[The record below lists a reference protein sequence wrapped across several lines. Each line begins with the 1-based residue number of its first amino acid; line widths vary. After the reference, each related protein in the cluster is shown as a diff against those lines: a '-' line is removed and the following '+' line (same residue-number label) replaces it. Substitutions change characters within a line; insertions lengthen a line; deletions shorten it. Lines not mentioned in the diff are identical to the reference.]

1 MNRIG
6 ICAAA
11 FACFA
16 LCSGAAPVGATAED
30 WLRAFNAGDAKALTA
45 LGDDSTD
52 FDADI
57 RDETGGLDP
66 VHIEKNDGRTVT
78 MLLRERVS
86 PATWHVTL
94 MRDAKKPG
102 RFSYIHRTADPLP
115 SEKDTVASVDGFA
128 NRLAQKDKFAG
139 VLLVRKDGH
148 DLLAKAYGPA
158 DAAEKVPNTLDT
170 KFFFASQ
177 GKMFT
182 AVSIFQLIDKGK
194 VSLDDT
200 VGKFLPSYPNREIA
214 QKVTV
219 RMLLAHTGGTG
230 DMGILQPEEG
240 ANRAKVRSIADIIAL
255 NGKRG
260 PDFKPG
266 TKWDYSNYGYILL
279 GAIIEKASG
288 MDYFDYVQRNVFD
301 PAGMKHSGN
310 PLLADMTGIAIPM
323 WEKNGKLV
331 SAMDM
336 WPWRGTPAGGGVATA
351 GDEARFV
358 DALNA
363 GKLISQASL
372 ALATHAPGGFG
383 FQPGNGFGLGF
394 IESGVHRNRY
404 WGHGGGAHGDSLAL
418 GYYPRTHVTFVCMAN
433 REPPACDRLGM
444 RFVFRLPRS

>member
-6 ICAAA
+6 PCVAA
-11 FACFA
+11 FVCFA
-16 LCSGAAPVGATAED
+16 LFSGAAPVDATGEA
-30 WLRAFNAGDAKALTA
+30 WLKAFNAGDDKALMA
-45 LGDDSTD
+45 MGDDSAD

-57 RDETGGLDP
+57 RDETGGLEL
-66 VHIEKNDGRTVT
+66 VRIESNDGRTVR

-94 MRDAKKPG
+94 MRDAKKPA

-115 SEKDTVASVDGFA
+115 SEKDTVASVDAFA
-128 NRLAQKDKFAG
+128 NRLVQKDKFSG
-139 VLLVRKDGH
+139 VLLVRKDGR
-148 DLLAKAYGPA
+148 DLLARAYGHA
-158 DAAEKVPNTLDT
+158 DTGEKVPNTLDT
-170 KFFFASQ
+170 KFFMASQ

-182 AVSIFQLIDKGK
+182 AVSIFQLVEKGK
-194 VSLDDT
+194 VSLNDT
-200 VGKFLPSYPNREIA
+200 VGKFLPNYPNREIA

-219 RMLLAHTGGTG
+219 RMLLSHTGGTG

-240 ANRAKVRSIADIIAL
+240 ANRAKVHSIADIIAL

-279 GAIIEKASG
+279 GAIVEKASG

-301 PAGMKHSGN
+301 PAGMTQTGY
-310 PLLADMTGIAIPM
+310 PLLADMKGIAVPL

-336 WPWRGTPAGGGVATA
+336 WPWRGTPAGGGVSTA
-351 GDEARFV
+351 RDEARFV
-358 DALNA
+358 DALNT
-363 GKLISQASL
+363 GKLVSAASL

-383 FQPGNGFGLGF
+383 FQPGNGLA
-394 IESGVHRNRY
+394 SG
-404 WGHGGGAHGDSLAL
+404 SSS
-418 GYYPRTHVTFVCMAN
+418 
-433 REPPACDRLGM
+433 PACTTTNTGAMAAARTATVL
-444 RFVFRLPRS
+444 RSAITRERV